1 MIGINDIIPI
11 FDIGTRVIEK
21 GSNNPKGLY
30 INGRYN
36 DKYETFYVVDP
47 DNRHLKNSD
56 IDFEVTF
63 RKLGYE
69 AAIVN
74 SENKILLTSDLN
86 NVDGKAEILYQIK
99 PESEPLEFGN
109 ATTTPTSTNPTELCN
124 KVKWL
129 ELACELHMIQSKKD
143 NEWMELA
150 CELHMI
156 ERAYKDKVVDQ
167 IKVENTELGLELTDT
182 KKQIEKL
189 NSDKERYKKMIDLLI
204 EKPDKIR

>member
-86 NVDGKAEILYQIK
+86 NVDGKAEILYQVK

-129 ELACELHMIQSKKD
+129 ELACELHMI
-143 NEWMELA
+143 
-150 CELHMI
+150 
-156 ERAYKDKVVDQ
+156 ERTYKDKVVDQ

-204 EKPDKIR
+204 EKPDKIK